1 MEFNRLIFTVSQ
13 EDMIQDFKTYNL
25 PEHLSLFRYYSVEVS
40 KEQGDPQSI
49 VDRLK
54 QSPLLK
60 RLILNRTL
68 LNSTYQI
75 QLPKWKIQ
83 RYSRNLIGI
92 LYLKNKGTCIP
103 LLLVLTPPVF
113 MGYTW
118 WKWGG
123 HYACRLCL
131 IKSDFK

>member
-1 MEFNRLIFTVSQ
+1 
-13 EDMIQDFKTYNL
+13 MIQDFKTYNL

-75 QLPKWKIQ
+75 QLPKWKTQ

-103 LLLVLTPPVF
+103 LLLVLTPQYSWDIPGGNGEGIMLV
-113 MGYTW
+113 GY
-118 WKWGG
+118 
-123 HYACRLCL
+123 A
-131 IKSDFK
+131 